1 MISLDERVWWNGRH
15 EDLKSPWP
23 DGRVGSSPT
32 TRTINMRKP
41 QYIIKVTSS
50 ITLYFNRVSIL
61 GSPSLQSV
69 LNKNMYNTYEEA
81 FKRAKIISDVYHIP
95 TTVVDVST
103 LRNVLFVSA
112 IDISLQRTKDASK

>member
-1 MISLDERVWWNGRH
+1 
-15 EDLKSPWP
+15 
-23 DGRVGSSPT
+23 
-32 TRTINMRKP
+32 MRKP
-41 QYIIKVTSS
+41 QYIIK
-50 ITLYFNRVSIL
+50 ITANIPLYFNRVSIL